1 MCQVALVSIIT
12 QNAPPHKD
20 QPENAKEDTSL
31 TVTSSSESDAE
42 SKPIGS
48 SNLSSRQVDLPGSPD
63 AANNKSPEVIELERV
78 PSKSSQS
85 LEDIVSFSFLK

>member
-12 QNAPPHKD
+12 QNAPPHRD

-31 TVTSSSESDAE
+31 MVTSSSESDAE

-63 AANNKSPEVIELERV
+63 AAKSPEVIELERV

-85 LEDIVSFSFLK
+85 LEDIVSFSLLK